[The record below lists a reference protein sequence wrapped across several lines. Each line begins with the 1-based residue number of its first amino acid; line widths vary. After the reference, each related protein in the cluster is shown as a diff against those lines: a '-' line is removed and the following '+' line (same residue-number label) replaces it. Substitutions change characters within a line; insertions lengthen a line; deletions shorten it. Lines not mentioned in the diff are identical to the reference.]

1 MRLRREGYYS
11 HGLISENELR
21 KDKIKAVAGVVVS
34 KDGRLLVGTEK
45 MTKPATMKSAGDIS
59 IPFETLKPKE
69 LELEGGFVSA
79 LLTEIT
85 TDASMPNLRRRM
97 YSAGVVDQLE
107 VMPDVWVATLL
118 LKYAGDSS
126 NMPFEAQHPNEF
138 SDLRWMGVKTLMS
151 SSGVRPFTI
160 PVMERVLEINRRR
173 QSGVDFRSLNL
184 EPYYPSVYEEAR
196 EMEPDVEYGLASAI
210 THLVTMDTPR
220 ELGGLFDNRQ

>member
-1 MRLRREGYYS
+1 MILRKEGYYS
-11 HGLISENELR
+11 HGLVPENELR

-45 MTKPATMKSAGDIS
+45 MTKPATMKHAGDIS

-85 TDASMPNLRRRM
+85 TDRSMPNLRDKM

-118 LKYAGDSS
+118 LKYEGKSDV
-126 NMPFEAQHPNEF
+126 MPFEPQHPDEF
-138 SDLRWMGVKTLMS
+138 SDLRWIGVKTLMAS
-151 SSGVRPFTI
+151 PNVRQFTI
-160 PVMERVLEINRRR
+160 PVMERVLEINRKHPNH
-173 QSGVDFRSLNL
+173 VDFRRLYL
-184 EPYYPSVYEEAR
+184 EPYWPSVYEDAR
-196 EMEPDVEYGLASAI
+196 EMETDVEYDLAYTMS
-210 THLVTMDTPR
+210 HLVTIDSPK
-220 ELGGLFDNRQ
+220 EPGAFSERQ